1 MLIYKFLKTR
11 NILHTIVLK
20 SKLGKT
26 QVGLFYVLLD
36 TFLYCL
42 KIFPTM
48 YINFMMKNTK
58 KCFYLFIYF
67 WSRLVACNILVPQPQ
82 TEAMPLA
89 VKVRSPNPWIAKE
102 FLKKCLKILNN
113 FHSMTRP
120 WFRIPF
126 SNKRNQRSLGKQ
138 PILGLGQ
145 GKFQMSLQYLV
156 MLENKKEF
164 KK

>member
-1 MLIYKFLKTR
+1 M
-11 NILHTIVLK
+11 
-20 SKLGKT
+20 
-26 QVGLFYVLLD
+26 GLFYVLLD

-67 WSRLVACNILVPQPQ
+67 WSPLVACNILVPQPQ

-126 SNKRNQRSLGKQ
+126 SNKRS
-138 PILGLGQ
+138 Q
-145 GKFQMSLQYLV
+145 GFWRNGWFSIVSHNMQKIKD
-156 MLENKKEF
+156 ENGICYKKTLTQLPHTHVWEYGEDP
-164 KK
+164 